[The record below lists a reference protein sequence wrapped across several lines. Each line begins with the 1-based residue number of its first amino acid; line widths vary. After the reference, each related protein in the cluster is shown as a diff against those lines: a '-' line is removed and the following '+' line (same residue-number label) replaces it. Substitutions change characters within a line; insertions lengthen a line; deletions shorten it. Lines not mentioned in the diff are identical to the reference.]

1 MGSLS
6 ARHWMITA
14 LFALVVAM
22 LALTPSAEAAT
33 CDYPGAGRCIATV
46 LSEAPQDHGDPVNE
60 DGQALC
66 AHGHCHHSGVTLP
79 STLQPLGVSA
89 TLKTSLVR
97 PSADPLASCAPGGL
111 ERPPRA

>member
-14 LFALVVAM
+14 LFALVVTL

-33 CDYPGAGRCIATV
+33 CDFPSAGRCATV
-46 LSEAPQDHGDPVNE
+46 MLSEPPQDHGDPVDDE
-60 DGQALC
+60 GQALC
-66 AHGHCHHSGVTLP
+66 SHGHCHHSGVTLP
-79 STLQPLGVSA
+79 STPQAGDVGQSVPP
-89 TLKTSLVR
+89 SLLR

-111 ERPPRA
+111 ERPPRV

>member
-1 MGSLS
+1 MGFLS

-14 LFALVVAM
+14 LFALVVTM

-33 CDYPGAGRCIATV
+33 CDFPSGGRCATVV
-46 LSEAPQDHGDPVNE
+46 LSEPSQDHGDPVND

-66 AHGHCHHSGVTLP
+66 SHGHCHHGGVTLP
-79 STLQPLGVSA
+79 STPQPVVVGPAVQASPL
-89 TLKTSLVR
+89 R

>member
-14 LFALVVAM
+14 LFALVVTL
-22 LALTPSAEAAT
+22 LALAPSAEAAT
-33 CDYPGAGRCIATV
+33 CDFPASGRCISTV
-46 LSEAPQDHGDPVNE
+46 LAEAPQDHGDPVNE

-66 AHGHCHHSGVTLP
+66 AHGHCHHSGVTLL
-79 STLQPLGVSA
+79 STLPPLNVSLA
-89 TLKTSLVR
+89 AQSSPLR

>member
-14 LFALVVAM
+14 LFALVVTL

-33 CDYPGAGRCIATV
+33 CDYPGAGRCISSV
-46 LSEAPQDHGDPVNE
+46 LSEVPQDHGDPVNE

-79 STLQPLGVSA
+79 SPLAPLADSSA
-89 TLKTSLVR
+89 ISCSPLR